1 LFTLKTTKDGHQLA
15 KWCCKKSQ
23 FAWPQKVDN
32 FEALA
37 CLGTLRKRLE
47 WEKKPAKQWLEYMR
61 PQNSTNFINEKIC
74 IFTILFWEN

>member
-23 FAWPQKVDN
+23 FARPQKVDN

-37 CLGTLRKRLE
+37 CLGTLKRLE
-47 WEKKPAKQWLEYMR
+47 WEIKKL
-61 PQNSTNFINEKIC
+61 QNNGWNI
-74 IFTILFWEN
+74 